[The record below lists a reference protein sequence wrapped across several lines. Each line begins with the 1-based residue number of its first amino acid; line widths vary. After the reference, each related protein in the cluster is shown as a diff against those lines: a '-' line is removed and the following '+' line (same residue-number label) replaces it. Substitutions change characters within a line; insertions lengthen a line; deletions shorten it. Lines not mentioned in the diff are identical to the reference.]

1 MKSPKKTII
10 SVIGASTMIGAVS
23 IAAVAQA
30 CTNDVNENI
39 GYLQNLF
46 SLHSGNR
53 NLDEGVYTPLTSSI
67 LNWANQQSNYSNLG
81 RVAIYINNSAE
92 MVSVKSA
99 GFGAYTATIQQSQVY
114 VLGREGGKF
123 AV

>member
-67 LNWANQQSNYSNLG
+67 LN
-81 RVAIYINNSAE
+81 
-92 MVSVKSA
+92 
-99 GFGAYTATIQQSQVY
+99 
-114 VLGREGGKF
+114 
-123 AV
+123 